1 MGYVV
6 MPRNHYTTTKTGIV
20 IGSAHIHKPSYEVDG
35 DMSRIQDHLLHGRK
49 PSLWP
54 WVVGYICLLCLMGA
68 MFAAVVYYESQISH
82 LFAR

>member
-6 MPRNHYTTTKTGIV
+6 MPRNQFATTKTGIV
-20 IGSAHIHKPSYEVDG
+20 IGCAHIHKTSYEVDG
-35 DMSRIQDHLLHGRK
+35 DMSQIQDHLLHGRK

-54 WVVGYICLLCLMGA
+54 WVVGYIGLLCLIGA
-68 MFAAVVYYESQISH
+68 LFAAVVCYESQISH